1 MTISTT
7 HPHDKMG
14 ISVLE
19 EIIEVIM
26 LQYLTTL
33 GKKFRCKKI
42 LPPISQK

>member
-1 MTISTT
+1 MAISTT

-33 GKKFRCKKI
+33 GQKFRCKEI